1 MQDINASISY
11 DKTLYRQDIAGS
23 IAHARML
30 ADQNILTA
38 EDRDQ
43 IITGLQQ
50 IEQEIAAGTFEFSE
64 QLEDIH
70 MNVETRLAELIG
82 DPARRLHTARSR
94 NDQVATDI
102 RLWLREALA
111 ETDKLLTGLQKRS
124 FWIRQ
129 IPTQKQ

>member
-1 MQDINASISY
+1 MTSSKPHQSGKKKASSIWGGRFAGGPSQLMQDINASISY

-70 MNVETRLAELIG
+70 MNVETQLAELIG
-82 DPARRLHTARSR
+82 DPAQRLPHCP
-94 NDQVATDI
+94 
-102 RLWLREALA
+102 LA
-111 ETDKLLTGLQKRS
+111 K
-124 FWIRQ
+124 
-129 IPTQKQ
+129 